1 MQIQFFLGPYVLLN
15 FLSWFSSAFLAIGLL
30 KWKNAKPVHHYFAY
44 LLLAVGTALPLASLW
59 DGTEIAVF
67 CGLSW
72 LLLALSPL
80 FLSLSIEKTTGS
92 KIPLAERFV
101 LLFGAVAF
109 SVGGF
114 CGGFLSVAWVV
125 AFALFHGLI
134 VFANIFR
141 LLRTSYLETN
151 PQQKI
156 VFRALACTLILC
168 LFFLGIDWTARL
180 SGSAFRPFSVTTLLF
195 TYCLT
200 RIVFS
205 GNLKSLHREF
215 GKILVLIVLST
226 LIYTISLWL
235 NSGSLSQFSLSH
247 LTVFF
252 GIFLAIFAVFNQVFP
267 KSSMLAFRE
276 REMFSGKY
284 RSVEDFLRAVARI
297 PELQGF
303 CLIEPSYLQQ
313 MDCIDVAE
321 LFADGRREIWSW
333 DMAFRFQHHEKD
345 FDRRARLMQLTYLMK
360 TTDSEFVARIPE
372 SDYLIGFSF
381 MPLVNSRVYGDFIR
395 TCAYKIGLILKT
407 SPVRAEAS
415 P

>member
-59 DGTEIAVF
+59 DGTEISVF

-92 KIPLAERFV
+92 KIPLAERFI
-101 LLFGAVAF
+101 LLLGAVAF
-109 SVGGF
+109 SIGGF
-114 CGGFLSVAWVV
+114 CGGFLSVVWVV
-125 AFALFHGLI
+125 AFALFHGVI
-134 VFANIFR
+134 VFTNIFR
-141 LLRTSYLETN
+141 LFRTSYLETN

-168 LFFLGIDWTARL
+168 LLFLGIDWAARL

-195 TYCLT
+195 IYCLT

-205 GNLKSLHREF
+205 GNLKSLRREF
-215 GKILVLIVLST
+215 GKILTLIALSA
-226 LIYTISLWL
+226 LIYTVGLWL
-235 NSGSLSQFSLSH
+235 NSGSLSRFSLNH

-252 GIFLAIFAVFNQVFP
+252 GFFLAIFAVFNQVFP

-276 REMFSGKY
+276 REIFSAKY

-297 PELQGF
+297 PEMQGF
-303 CLIEPSYLQQ
+303 CLIEPSYLRQ
-313 MDCIDVAE
+313 MDCAGVAE
-321 LFADGRREIWSW
+321 LFDGRKEVWSW
-333 DMAFRFQHHEKD
+333 DLAFRFQRHEQD
-345 FDRRARLMQLTYLMK
+345 FDRRDRLMQLTYLMK
-360 TTDSEFVARIPE
+360 TTGSEFVACIPE
-372 SDYLIGFSF
+372 SDYFIGFSF

-407 SPVRAEAS
+407 SPVRAEGT